1 MTKIVVENVN
11 VPDQVTNVDAT
22 KYTAM
27 KGAMP
32 TAISETPMTAA
43 QIKDAA
49 KAHFPETLFPGV
61 ATSDWWIRCVQLDLD
76 AKGMLIKHATKPLGW
91 STI

>member
-1 MTKIVVENVN
+1 MTKIAVESVN
-11 VPDQVTNVDAT
+11 ALGQLTNVDAT
-22 KYTAM
+22 KYSAM

-61 ATSDWWIRCVQLDLD
+61 ATSGCWIKFVQLDLE
-76 AKGMLIKHATKPLGW
+76 AKGMLTKQATKPLGW